1 MINKMDSSDL
11 YCNQRAVSV
20 SGADITVGIPFHSG
34 IKSVYFQKAVDSI
47 LVQTVLPKK
56 ILLIQDGSVGQEL
69 SALST
74 YYQASDER
82 VMSLVIP
89 QNMGLAYALNL
100 SILSSHTTYYARMD
114 ADDIAVPNRLE
125 LQMNFALQNP
135 EIDVIGG
142 FAEDIDVNGSGIRQ
156 RRVPTTHQQILRL
169 LWTNP
174 FIHSTVMFRR
184 QAILDVGL
192 YSQNLRKRQDYDL
205 WFRCANSRLQFAN
218 IPKTLIHYRFTPET
232 LRRNNWRVSAI
243 HVRIGWRGGW
253 LVRAS
258 PYTFILLTIPF
269 FSSLLPL
276 PLRQLV
282 QRFLWMIDP
291 RNKF

>member
-1 MINKMDSSDL
+1 MINKMDSSDQ
-11 YCNQRAVSV
+11 YCTQRAVSA
-20 SGADITVGIPFHSG
+20 SGDDITVGIPFHSG
-34 IKSVYFQKAVDSI
+34 IKPVYFQRAVDSI
-47 LVQTVLPKK
+47 LEQTALPRE
-56 ILLIQDGSVGQEL
+56 ILLIQDGPVGREL
-69 SALST
+69 SELST

-82 VMSLVIP
+82 VVSLVIP

-125 LQMNFALQNP
+125 LQMDFALQNP

-142 FAEDIDVNGSGIRQ
+142 FAQDIDVNGSSIRQ

-169 LWTNP
+169 LWANP
-174 FIHSTVMFRR
+174 FIHSSVMFRR

-205 WFRCANSRLQFAN
+205 WFRCAKSRLQFAN
-218 IPKTLIHYRFTPET
+218 IPKTLIYYRFTPET
-232 LRRNNWRVSAI
+232 LCRNNWRVSAI
-243 HVRIGWRGGW
+243 HVRIGWRGCW
-253 LVRAS
+253 LVKAS
-258 PYTFILLTIPF
+258 PYAFIGLTIPF
-269 FSSLLPL
+269 FRSLLPL

-282 QRFLWMIDP
+282 QRYLWLIDP
-291 RNKF
+291 RSKL